1 MLDAVNK
8 KYKMGK
14 DLLQSSFNTCF
25 SSLDFNAL
33 IQACNFDALI
43 QASEFGLA
51 AVVIIA
57 PLISYYNYSRLVQ
70 QDLNRIAE
78 GLPTEVEI
86 TPEEIIDNP
95 ELEEIYGAAADD
107 GFLVF
112 LLESHEQYLRNQ
124 QIADFLLNYI
134 DNLPQADQLWTL
146 YSYIEPILDAL
157 F

>member
-1 MLDAVNK
+1 
-8 KYKMGK
+8 MGK
-14 DLLQSSFNTCF
+14 DLLQSYFDTSV
-25 SSLDFNAL
+25 SPLDFNAF
-33 IQACNFDALI
+33 ICNFEAFI
-43 QASEFGLA
+43 QASEFGFA

-57 PLISYYNYSRLVQ
+57 PLICYYNYSRLVQ

-78 GLPTEVEI
+78 GLPTVVEI
-86 TPEEIIDNP
+86 TPEEIRQTP

-134 DNLPQADQLWTL
+134 DNLPQADQLWTI
-146 YSYIEPILDAL
+146 YSYIEPILDVL